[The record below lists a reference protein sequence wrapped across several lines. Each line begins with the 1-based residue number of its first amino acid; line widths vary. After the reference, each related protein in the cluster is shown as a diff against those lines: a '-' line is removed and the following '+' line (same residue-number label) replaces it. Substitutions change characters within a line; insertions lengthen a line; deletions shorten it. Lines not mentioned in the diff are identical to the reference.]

1 MGNKLIVTSSPHIR
15 TVDSIKS
22 VMVDVLTALLP
33 VAAAAVLLFGYR
45 ALVTM
50 LVGMAAAMIT
60 EALILRKWDI
70 FGDGS
75 AAVTGLLLAMTLP
88 ANAPW
93 WMVLVGSAVAIIIGK
108 PVYGGIGQNIFNP
121 ALVGRAVLVVSWSS
135 HMAGGIWPV
144 PKAFDFLADVITSA
158 TPLAMEQA
166 EVARI
171 SLGDLFYGNVAGALG
186 ETSAVALILGGIWL
200 LYKGHID
207 WRVPFFYL
215 GTVFVMGAALGGGF
229 YGNAYLTGAFHLLAG
244 GVMFGAIFM
253 ATDMVTSPVTRLG
266 KVIFGVGC
274 GAITMLVRLFGVF
287 PEGVTFAI
295 LIMNALTPIIDKY
308 TVPKKF
314 GEVERHE

>member
-1 MGNKLIVTSSPHIR
+1 MDSKLVITSSPHIR
-15 TVDSIKS
+15 TADSIKS
-22 VMVDVLTALLP
+22 IMADVLTALLP

-50 LVGMAAAMIT
+50 LVGMVAAMVT
-60 EALILRKWDI
+60 EALILRKRDI

-93 WMVLVGSAVAIIIGK
+93 WMVVIGSIVAIIIGK
-108 PVYGGIGQNIFNP
+108 QVYGGIGQNIFNP

-166 EVARI
+166 EIARI
-171 SLGDLFYGNVAGALG
+171 SLADLFYGNVAGALG
-186 ETSAVALILGGIWL
+186 ETSAIALIIGGFWL

-207 WRVPFFYL
+207 WRVPLFYL
-215 GTVFVMGAALGGGF
+215 GTVFAMGAAFGGNL
-229 YGNAYLTGAFHLLAG
+229 YENAYLTGVFHLLTG
-244 GVMFGAIFM
+244 GVMLGAIFM

-266 KVIFGVGC
+266 KIIFGAGC
-274 GAITMLVRLFGVF
+274 GVITMLVRLFGVF

-295 LIMNALTPIIDKY
+295 LIMNAVTPIIDKY

-314 GEVERHE
+314 GEVERRE